1 MKKSKIVLSGDR
13 LMNGLTIIVNVLFI
27 LAVILLGVNIDF
39 SVNSKNAIKN
49 GLTDMAENLKIQTGA
64 KSIDVNVYSGD
75 NYFEINPSD
84 SAYHAYLTINVDN
97 VKQKTENEWLAV
109 LMNGEKYAYKDYG
122 YGNDDY
128 ALYTRT
134 LTVPYLI
141 REVPVFVTITDGYKS
156 YCLYN
161 NYSYDSEPKM
171 VNADI
176 YSELHPLTDNKTIN
190 TLISIV
196 VILCIAL
203 GGLVYRLI
211 NRKKRIKEAGIKYYE
226 TVRKEGISD
235 VKTNSAMAIQVGQK
249 IADDIKIR
257 NFKESFEEL
266 YKIGKAIYKKR
277 VMAAGTTGEEQG
289 NSALDNILQEVDAAV
304 GAEKIEKDKKSK
316 VIIAGILAGTVTI
329 VVVAAVIVVKMVVIP
344 ANTYNKAMALREAG
358 NDEEAYD
365 ILNELGDFKDSREIC
380 NEYDYNDALDF
391 LKAGNYGKAYLMLKN
406 LSGYSDADTAAEGI
420 IEEHP
425 QVKILTAQAGDEV
438 ILGSYEQDNNTSNG
452 AEPIKWTV
460 LYNHGGIVY
469 AVSKDILDAGQYN
482 TANGDG
488 STLKQWLKED
498 FYKTAFA
505 DIEDGFVDKVG
516 LLSVDDINE
525 NSEYVNTQPEW
536 TDYSMSKDPIRA
548 YSSGYMWWLDG
559 DYFHGYLDVHVSMS
573 VCTESGGYSNY
584 VHAITDVCGVRPA
597 ITIDVSGVDIDYY
610 LEDYDDI
617 NNSGVVT
624 RTQADVDSSKNKIA
638 RYSGRSSGACSGG
651 SVGCRSGF
659 HPCHEMSNGY
669 CNQCCADVD

>member
-1 MKKSKIVLSGDR
+1 
-13 LMNGLTIIVNVLFI
+13 MNVLTIIVNVLFI

-460 LYNHGGIVY
+460 LYDADTISDINFIKEYDKPVIVVFGADYCPICVNYKPYIKEVNQIYGDEITVKYVDTSVHEDIRKEYNIELIPSTLFFY
-469 AVSKDILDAGQYN
+469 A
-482 TANGDG
+482 DG
-488 STLKQWLKED
+488 SAYVPTNEIDVDENEEEVNERKYISDKYTIVEGSY
-498 FYKTAFA
+498 FPMAINYKFEYAI
-505 DIEDGFVDKVG
+505 DSDGELAYCKYIG
-516 LLSVDDINE
+516 LLDMLQLDQIA
-525 NSEYVNTQPEW
+525 
-536 TDYSMSKDPIRA
+536 KD
-548 YSSGYMWWLDG
+548 LLKKQ
-559 DYFHGYLDVHVSMS
+559 HLNL
-573 VCTESGGYSNY
+573 T
-584 VHAITDVCGVRPA
+584 
-597 ITIDVSGVDIDYY
+597 
-610 LEDYDDI
+610 
-617 NNSGVVT
+617 
-624 RTQADVDSSKNKIA
+624 K
-638 RYSGRSSGACSGG
+638 
-651 SVGCRSGF
+651 
-659 HPCHEMSNGY
+659 
-669 CNQCCADVD
+669 